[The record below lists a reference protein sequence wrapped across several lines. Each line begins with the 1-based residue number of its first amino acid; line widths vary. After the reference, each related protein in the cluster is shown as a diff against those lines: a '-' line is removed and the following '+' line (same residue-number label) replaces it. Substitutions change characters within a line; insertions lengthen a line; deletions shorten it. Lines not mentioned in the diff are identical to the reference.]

1 MDDDT
6 LRAKCQAMSAASDLY
21 KAKDYVKAY
30 ETAKET
36 IANDEVPEAFNLS
49 CAWIIY
55 RYLKQ
60 MAGNISDE
68 NIEVYPSSG

>member
-1 MDDDT
+1 MDDET
-6 LRAKCQAMSAASDLY
+6 LRAKCQVMDAASDLY
-21 KAKDYVKAY
+21 KKKDYVKAY
-30 ETAKET
+30 ETARET

>member
-36 IANDEVPEAFNLS
+36 IANDVVPETFNLS
-49 CAWIIY
+49 SLGLY
-55 RYLKQ
+55 T
-60 MAGNISDE
+60 DT
-68 NIEVYPSSG
+68 